1 MAKKGRNNGS
11 PIEFQNP
18 SAGGKG
24 PRIPTPTNHEKWKYT
39 SGKMGRPSPGEWA
52 AIIVFFFIMV
62 GVGFLLSIESWALTI
77 AIWVVALIMPIS
89 FIEREMFFR
98 KKQKSQ
104 KKPQIPHR

>member
-1 MAKKGRNNGS
+1 MAKKDQTNRT
-11 PIEFQNP
+11 PIEFQIP

-24 PRIPTPTNHEKWKYT
+24 PRVPIPINQGKWKYK
-39 SGKMGRPSPGEWA
+39 SGNMARPTPGEWMA
-52 AIIVFFFIMV
+52 ATLFFFIMV

-104 KKPQIPHR
+104 KKPQIPHH